1 MSLAFCSIST
11 GEFGFPKKE
20 AAEIAIKMVL
30 KWQEQHP
37 NQRLA
42 VIFNTF
48 TLEDKALYDMYLQ
61 KENDCE

>member
-1 MSLAFCSIST
+1 MNLVFL
-11 GEFGFPKKE
+11 KE
-20 AAEIAIKMVL
+20 ASQIAIKTVL